1 MRNLHFTTYLDLKV
15 LLVVVMSAVCFTM
28 RSYAQSTEEFST
40 IALRNSDRGNLDELK
55 IKGVDEPII
64 MTKANNLSSRNGKWE
79 FISLGRRKSI

>member
-40 IALRNSDRGNLDELK
+40 IALRNSDRGNL
-55 IKGVDEPII
+55 GSVD
-64 MTKANNLSSRNGKWE
+64 
-79 FISLGRRKSI
+79 F